1 MRISRFYVDLPL
13 AAGGAFEL
21 PSDVAH
27 HLVRVLRSPPG
38 SRLRLFNG
46 QGQEFEATLTTV
58 SKRSATVTCDQALTP
73 LPDSPLDITLYQAVS
88 KGERLDYAIQKAT
101 ELGVTRIQLLQT
113 ERVDVRLSGD
123 RLGKKLQH
131 WQRVAIAAAEQC
143 GRACVPGILPV
154 MTLPE
159 WFEHTKDCSLRLV
172 LHHRTQQSLDSLSKP
187 SRVALMVGP
196 EGGLSPEEITAA
208 ETAGFLP
215 VALGPRVLRTETAPV
230 AAMALCQWLW
240 GDIGS

>member
-143 GRACVPGILPV
+143 GRASVPTVLPPQAWP
-154 MTLPE
+154 LPAP
-159 WFEHTKDCSLRLV
+159 DGRVCLL
-172 LHHRTQQSLDSLSKP
+172 LDP
-187 SRVALMVGP
+187 TADRVAGAEPPASAYAVAVGP
-196 EGGLSPEEITAA
+196 EGGFSDRDLTAA
-208 ETAGFLP
+208 QSLGWQGIRM
-215 VALGPRVLRTETAPV
+215 GPRILRTETAGP
-230 AAMALCQWLW
+230 ALIAVLQARC
-240 GDIGS
+240 GDFASAS

>member
-143 GRACVPGILPV
+143 GRASVPAVLPPQAWP
-154 MTLPE
+154 LPAPDE
-159 WFEHTKDCSLRLV
+159 RVCLL
-172 LHHRTQQSLDSLSKP
+172 LDP
-187 SRVALMVGP
+187 TADRVAGAEPPASAYAVAVGP
-196 EGGLSPEEITAA
+196 EGGFSDRELAA
-208 ETAGFLP
+208 AQSLGWQGIRM
-215 VALGPRVLRTETAPV
+215 GPRILRTETAGP
-230 AAMALCQWLW
+230 ALIALLQARC
-240 GDIGS
+240 GDFASAS